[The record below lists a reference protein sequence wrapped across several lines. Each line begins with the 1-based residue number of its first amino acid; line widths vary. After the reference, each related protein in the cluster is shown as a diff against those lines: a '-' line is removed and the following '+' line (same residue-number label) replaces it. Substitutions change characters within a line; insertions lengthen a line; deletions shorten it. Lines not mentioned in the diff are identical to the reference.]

1 MVRQGKDTMIN
12 VWLKRVDEV
21 VVGEIIRSPREPG
34 HMPFGAWAQVIGVEV
49 VDIVTKVTTLRPGT
63 TDGEVSD
70 RRGMKMDTPDMK
82 FVRVQHAGTTVPSWE
97 LVEVQVKARGI

>member
-21 VVGEIIRSPREPG
+21 VVGEIIRTPKEPG
-34 HMPFGAWAQVIGVEV
+34 HYLFPAWAQVIGVEV
-49 VDIVTKVTTLRPGT
+49 KDMSTKVTTLRPAT
-63 TDGEVSD
+63 VDG
-70 RRGMKMDTPDMK
+70 
-82 FVRVQHAGTTVPSWE
+82 RVTEDGKIQQIGITVPSWE